1 MNESIEEIEDDSL
14 GRQVLNMV
22 WENKFISTFAGG
34 WIILNVITLVLLIYI
49 SIMITIR
56 R

>member
-1 MNESIEEIEDDSL
+1 MNESIEDIDDDSL

-22 WENKFISTFAGG
+22 WENKFITTFAGG
-34 WIILNVITLVLLIYI
+34 WVVFNVIILVLLIYI

>member
-1 MNESIEEIEDDSL
+1 MEDIEDDSL

-22 WENKFISTFAGG
+22 WENKFAYTFASG
-34 WIILNVITLVLLIYI
+34 WILLNVITLVLLIYI